1 MMSFK
6 KDLLLKLIKQ
16 PNKLL
21 KCFKMLKKLKINKM
35 MMKLKK
41 EIWKLI
47 KIEKVVYLHKIN
59 KMQCLMRIK

>member
-1 MMSFK
+1 
-6 KDLLLKLIKQ
+6 
-16 PNKLL
+16 
-21 KCFKMLKKLKINKM
+21 MLKKLKINKM

-47 KIEKVVYLHKIN
+47 KIEKVVYLLKIN